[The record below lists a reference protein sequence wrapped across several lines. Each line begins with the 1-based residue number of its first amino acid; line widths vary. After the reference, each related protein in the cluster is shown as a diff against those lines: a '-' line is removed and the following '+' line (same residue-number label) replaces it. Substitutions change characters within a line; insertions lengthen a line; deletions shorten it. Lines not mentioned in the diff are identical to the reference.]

1 MKHNT
6 NIGFTFEE
14 NIFLSIL
21 VRKVSFAW
29 GEEGERKDVFV
40 LFLLAAV
47 HTNCFTFTKEL
58 RPEILNFG

>member
-1 MKHNT
+1 MKHST

-14 NIFLSIL
+14 SIFLSIL

-29 GEEGERKDVFV
+29 GGGDVFV